1 MDWRWVRVG
10 ATVGACVRVRDG
22 WGQVSRESRRSTS
35 SAAVAPGNRR
45 LAPSPGKA
53 GAVAAAD
60 AGADAGAPY
69 TPSESLVPSA
79 SCAASAAASEWARDA
94 RACSR
99 LGKVQSLFS
108 LYWSYN
114 YTALLLIQ

>member
-108 LYWSYN
+108 L
-114 YTALLLIQ
+114 